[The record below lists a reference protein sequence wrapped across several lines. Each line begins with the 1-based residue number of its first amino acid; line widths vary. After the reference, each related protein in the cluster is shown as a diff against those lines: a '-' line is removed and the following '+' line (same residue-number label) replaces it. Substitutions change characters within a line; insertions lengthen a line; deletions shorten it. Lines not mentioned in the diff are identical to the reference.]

1 MESISKQNFQCHKF
15 STGEIYF
22 GETCYVNAQNEIIV
36 FIFFFIIHSKDINTP
51 DLPEEEKSKL
61 IRVRHGTGI
70 QFYTPLDQE
79 DFISKYEGEWKLNQR
94 NGQGKN

>member
-1 MESISKQNFQCHKF
+1 MSQIFNGRNLLWRNLLRQCPKRNNRIHL
-15 STGEIYF
+15 
-22 GETCYVNAQNEIIV
+22 
-36 FIFFFIIHSKDINTP
+36 FFIIHSKDINTP